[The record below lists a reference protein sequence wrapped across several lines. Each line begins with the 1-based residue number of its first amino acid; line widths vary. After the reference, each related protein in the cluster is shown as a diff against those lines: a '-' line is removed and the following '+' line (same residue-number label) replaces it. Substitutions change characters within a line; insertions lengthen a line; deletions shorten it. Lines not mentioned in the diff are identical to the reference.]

1 MSASSTPASPKEA
14 PAKAGPPVAPSAVGS
29 ATSTAATSA
38 APPAAS
44 QPSVVAAPARIKPPP
59 EYLTRP
65 DGTAAS
71 PPDLPQI
78 GTTAE
83 GMPVY
88 RSFQPSAGALAVM
101 LTPFVRNTHSL
112 EGALPLPAGLK
123 LQRSPDRLGHQI
135 QLRTAPL
142 FAKKMRRT
150 FGYVAEIK
158 LTDGEGCG
166 APAQLQ
172 IVTRVPWRYGS
183 TAAEKECSWTLIRI
197 QAFTSKAM
205 FATPARVG
213 FCILSSPPL
222 YCHLG
227 RIHSRIQLGMVV
239 QGFLEP
245 SSGDTKS
252 CQMVG
257 WDVSTLGEWR
267 MHNPHTVPANFDLNM
282 DNIYCI
288 PQLAG
293 ENFNYTRLPHLTH
306 GIFSAAPI
314 QGAFALP
321 QDPSDE
327 TIGHLRNLALA
338 QSRLHGM
345 APSAV
350 AFAPPPPARGRSRG
364 RSESARRAVSTPP
377 AQPSELTRVP
387 SGLGVNVSEVLWWG
401 LGVSF
406 LFCVR
411 TFHQP
416 RWFGRC

>member
-1 MSASSTPASPKEA
+1 MSASSSPASPKEA
-14 PAKAGPPVAPSAVGS
+14 PAKAGPPVAPAAVGS
-29 ATSTAATSA
+29 ATSTAAPSA

-213 FCILSSPPL
+213 FCILSSPPFIAIWAGYTPVFSWGWL
-222 YCHLG
+222 CRASSNHPAAIRRAAKWWAG
-227 RIHSRIQLGMVV
+227 TCPPWGNGGCTTRIQR
-239 QGFLEP
+239 P
-245 SSGDTKS
+245 R
-252 CQMVG
+252 
-257 WDVSTLGEWR
+257 TL
-267 MHNPHTVPANFDLNM
+267 A
-282 DNIYCI
+282 
-288 PQLAG
+288 
-293 ENFNYTRLPHLTH
+293 
-306 GIFSAAPI
+306 
-314 QGAFALP
+314 
-321 QDPSDE
+321 
-327 TIGHLRNLALA
+327 
-338 QSRLHGM
+338 
-345 APSAV
+345 
-350 AFAPPPPARGRSRG
+350 
-364 RSESARRAVSTPP
+364 
-377 AQPSELTRVP
+377 
-387 SGLGVNVSEVLWWG
+387 
-401 LGVSF
+401 
-406 LFCVR
+406 
-411 TFHQP
+411 
-416 RWFGRC
+416 